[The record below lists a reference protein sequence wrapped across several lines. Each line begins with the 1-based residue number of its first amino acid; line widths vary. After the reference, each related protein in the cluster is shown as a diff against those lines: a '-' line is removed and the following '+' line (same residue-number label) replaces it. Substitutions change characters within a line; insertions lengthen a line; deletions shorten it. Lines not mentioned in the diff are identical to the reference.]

1 MTVNFI
7 DINYEQQAPVVY
19 IKRTKMNMQLAPNIS
34 IKEHIIHTL
43 DNLDKTQLQQLVEYL
58 SFLKFSARLK
68 TIPSVEE
75 TKLATLY
82 AEFADEDRKL
92 AEEGMD
98 EYTAGL
104 LKEDTK

>member
-1 MTVNFI
+1 
-7 DINYEQQAPVVY
+7 
-19 IKRTKMNMQLAPNIS
+19 MN
-34 IKEHIIHTL
+34 
-43 DNLDKTQLQQLVEYL
+43 TQLVAEL
-58 SFLKFSARLK
+58 FLKEQN
-68 TIPSVEE
+68 IMPSTDE
-75 TKLATLY
+75 TKLAALY